1 MLFRLL
7 KEMLCK
13 WSRHQQLPQFHM
25 TKCFQK
31 LVFILSH
38 TFAIKTVKRKISG
51 EICKS
56 HLLESRRTD
65 FAAANLMWGL
75 SLSLPKKV
83 QVTHFKSQVLHQE
96 KKINQGTKT
105 DRYVIYIQSPYFVY
119 LYNHDPISLFCFQ
132 KAATMCW
139 LRCIDN
145 KDNYNVFISVNYDFS
160 E

>member
-13 WSRHQQLPQFHM
+13 WSRHQQLPKFHRI
-25 TKCFQK
+25 KCFQK

-75 SLSLPKKV
+75 SLSLPKNV
-83 QVTHFKSQVLHQE
+83 QWHSLRARFYIRKKNKSRDENWQVCYLHPE
-96 KKINQGTKT
+96 SIFCLF
-105 DRYVIYIQSPYFVY
+105 IQSWSHF
-119 LYNHDPISLFCFQ
+119 LILFP
-132 KAATMCW
+132 KSY
-139 LRCIDN
+139 
-145 KDNYNVFISVNYDFS
+145 YNVLIEMYW
-160 E
+160 